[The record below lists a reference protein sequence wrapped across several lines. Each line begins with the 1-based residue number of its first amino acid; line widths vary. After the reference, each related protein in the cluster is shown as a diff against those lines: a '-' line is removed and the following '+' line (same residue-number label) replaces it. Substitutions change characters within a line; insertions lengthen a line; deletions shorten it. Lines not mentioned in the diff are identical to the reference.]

1 MTSSIHDLLAEA
13 TRELAAAG
21 VREARTDATLLLG
34 EALNR
39 DRSFMIAHP
48 EHSVAA
54 NQLQK
59 FREFIARRASGE
71 PLQYITGHQEFFK
84 LDFEVTP
91 DVLIPRPETEVIVEV
106 ALEILRPDQS
116 ARLLDIGA
124 GSGCLAISILKE
136 LTNARAVAID
146 ISESALKVALRNA
159 ERHGVM
165 DRLRVIESDLFS
177 AMASDDMFDLLVS
190 NPPYVPEAELKSLQ
204 PEVQYEPAAALAGGA
219 DGLATIRR
227 ILRDAPPFLCAGG
240 YLIFEIG
247 FGQSESIETLVGAR
261 DWQMIEIRRDLQGIP
276 RTVVVRRK

>member
-1 MTSSIHDLLAEA
+1 MNSSIHDLLAEG
-13 TRELAAAG
+13 TRALAAAG
-21 VREARTDATLLLG
+21 ITEPRRDAALLLG
-34 EALNR
+34 EVLNR

-54 NQLQK
+54 DQLQK

-71 PLQYITGHQEFFK
+71 PLQYITAHQEFFK
-84 LDFEVTP
+84 LDFAVTP
-91 DVLIPRPETEVIVEV
+91 DVLIPRPETELIVEV
-106 ALEILRPDQS
+106 ALEILRPDQA
-116 ARLLDIGA
+116 ARLLDIGT

-136 LTNARAVAID
+136 LPKARAVATD
-146 ISESALKVALRNA
+146 ISASALKVARRNA
-159 ERHGVM
+159 ERHGVT
-165 DRLRVIESDLFS
+165 DRLRLIESDLFS
-177 AMASDDMFDLLVS
+177 AMASDDVFDLLVS
-190 NPPYVPEAELKSLQ
+190 NPPYVPNNDLRNLQ

-227 ILRDAPPFLCAGG
+227 ILRDAPRLLCAGG

-247 FGQSESIETLVGAR
+247 FGQSESVGALVGAR

>member
-1 MTSSIHDLLAEA
+1 MNSSIHDLLAEGA
-13 TRELAAAG
+13 RALAAAG
-21 VREARTDATLLLG
+21 ITEPRTDAALLLG
-34 EALNR
+34 EVLNH

-177 AMASDDMFDLLVS
+177 AMASDDVFDLLVS
-190 NPPYVPEAELKSLQ
+190 NPPYVPEADLKSLQ

-247 FGQSESIETLVGAR
+247 FGQSESVEALVGAR

>member
-1 MTSSIHDLLAEA
+1 MNSSIHDLLAQG
-13 TRELAAAG
+13 TRALAAAG
-21 VREARTDATLLLG
+21 ITEPRTDAALLLG
-34 EALNR
+34 DVLNH

>member
-1 MTSSIHDLLAEA
+1 MNSSIHDLLAEGA
-13 TRELAAAG
+13 RALAAAG
-21 VREARTDATLLLG
+21 ITEPRTDAALLLG
-34 EALNR
+34 EVLNH

-84 LDFEVTP
+84 LDFAVTP
-91 DVLIPRPETEVIVEV
+91 DVLIPRPETELIVEV

-177 AMASDDMFDLLVS
+177 AIASDDIFDLLVS
-190 NPPYVPEAELKSLQ
+190 NPPYVSEAELKSLQ
-204 PEVQYEPAAALAGGA
+204 REVQYEPAAALAGGA

-240 YLIFEIG
+240 YLVFEIG
-247 FGQSESIETLVGAR
+247 FGQSESVEALVGAR

>member
-1 MTSSIHDLLAEA
+1 MNSSIHDLLAEGA
-13 TRELAAAG
+13 RALAAAG
-21 VREARTDATLLLG
+21 ITEPRRDAALLLG
-34 EALNR
+34 EVLNR

-54 NQLQK
+54 DQLQK

-71 PLQYITGHQEFFK
+71 PLQYITAHQEFFK
-84 LDFEVTP
+84 LDFAVTP
-91 DVLIPRPETEVIVEV
+91 DVLIPRPETEAIVEL

-136 LTNARAVAID
+136 LPNPRAVATD
-146 ISESALKVALRNA
+146 ISASALKVARRNA
-159 ERHGVM
+159 ERHGVT
-165 DRLRVIESDLFS
+165 DRLRLIESDLFS
-177 AMASDDMFDLLVS
+177 AMASDDVFDLLVS
-190 NPPYVPEAELKSLQ
+190 NPPYVPEADLKSLQ
-204 PEVQYEPAAALAGGA
+204 PEVQYEPAAALAGGV

-227 ILRDAPPFLCAGG
+227 ILRDAPRLLCAGG

-247 FGQSESIETLVGAR
+247 FGQSESVGALVGAR

>member
-1 MTSSIHDLLAEA
+1 MICSRKEP
-13 TRELAAAG
+13 
-21 VREARTDATLLLG
+21 RTDAALLLG
-34 EALNR
+34 DVLNH

-190 NPPYVPEAELKSLQ
+190 N
-204 PEVQYEPAAALAGGA
+204 A
-219 DGLATIRR
+219 DCLATIRR